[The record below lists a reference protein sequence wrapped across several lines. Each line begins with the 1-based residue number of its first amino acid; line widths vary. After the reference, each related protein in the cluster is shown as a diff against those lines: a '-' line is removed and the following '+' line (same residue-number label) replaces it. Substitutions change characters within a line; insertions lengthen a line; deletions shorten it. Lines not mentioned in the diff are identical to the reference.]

1 MSYVSLTYIE
11 RASQPV
17 AEKGLV
23 KCETFHCEGSSSE
36 RVNDT
41 FLHSD
46 TLLDCDKQMDRQT
59 DISATTKIVLLN
71 VSLSEND
78 GSSWKNKTTVII
90 IHKKLSFS
98 ETT

>member
-1 MSYVSLTYIE
+1 
-11 RASQPV
+11 
-17 AEKGLV
+17 
-23 KCETFHCEGSSSE
+23 
-36 RVNDT
+36 
-41 FLHSD
+41 
-46 TLLDCDKQMDRQT
+46 MDRQT